1 MAPIVDGLET
11 QYRGML
17 TFERKDAATREGED
31 LLRRYGLRGHPS
43 YAIVAASGEVLWTA
57 TGQKSAQEL
66 QVEIAALLG
75 Q

>member
-11 QYRGML
+11 QYAGLL
-17 TFERKDAATREGED
+17 TFERRDAATRDGEA

-43 YAIVAASGEVLWTA
+43 YAIVAASGEALWTA

-66 QVEIAALLG
+66 QAEIASLVG
-75 Q
+75 D

>member
-11 QYRGML
+11 QYAGLL
-17 TFERKDAATREGED
+17 TFERKDAATRDGEA

-43 YAIVAASGEVLWTA
+43 YAIVGASGEVLWRA

-66 QVEIAALLG
+66 QRGIAELLG
-75 Q
+75 N